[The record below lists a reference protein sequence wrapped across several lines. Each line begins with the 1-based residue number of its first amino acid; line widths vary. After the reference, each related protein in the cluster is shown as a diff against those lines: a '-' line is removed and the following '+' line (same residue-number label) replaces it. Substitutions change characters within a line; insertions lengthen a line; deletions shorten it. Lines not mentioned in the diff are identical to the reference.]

1 MICLSGMN
9 LILVLITSHFD
20 KSFYTIYCIL
30 KDFIQLI
37 KKHFLEL
44 IFNKFDIQ
52 CSHLFLML
60 VFFPGTPGKR
70 QHVLAIIETLE
81 HYTT

>member
-9 LILVLITSHFD
+9 LILILITSHFD
-20 KSFYTIYCIL
+20 KSFDTIYKYIIL

-37 KKHFLEL
+37 NKHFLEL
-44 IFNKFDIQ
+44 INKFDIQ
-52 CSHLFLML
+52 CSHLFLII

-70 QHVLAIIETLE
+70 QHVLAIIET
-81 HYTT
+81 